1 MALYIPRSIFH
12 FVPLLYF
19 RPETFGHTLVECLQ
33 LLAQKII
40 LVTRNHKT
48 NSTTHSSATNS
59 SRSSRFL
66 LLIASLTFLSI
77 SSNLACNKTNTV
89 LQSHTDSFLS
99 ESVLCWNIRTG
110 WGLNLVFGA
119 AKQMLKA
126 GMLTCYVLLFVGT
139 CRHFGGTYLSN
150 CMTSPSICIILIIY
164 TIFYIIIIYLWRT
177 AP

>member
-1 MALYIPRSIFH
+1 MYSPFISTHTDTLTSPWMALYIPRSIFH

-66 LLIASLTFLSI
+66 FLIASLTLLSI
-77 SSNLACNKTNTV
+77 SSNLVCKKTKTV
-89 LQSHTDSFLS
+89 LILSFG
-99 ESVLCWNIRTG
+99 ES
-110 WGLNLVFGA
+110 F
-119 AKQMLKA
+119 MLKYSDRIR
-126 GMLTCYVLLFVGT
+126 LEFSVWC
-139 CRHFGGTYLSN
+139 S
-150 CMTSPSICIILIIY
+150 
-164 TIFYIIIIYLWRT
+164 
-177 AP
+177 